1 MENPI
6 ICCIFVVEKK
16 QEMKNT
22 FNTLSQDLENLE
34 QKRQEL
40 ISQMKEIASSYVK
53 EASKENPNIIKR
65 CGTLGFTVSLST
77 LSKKGWSPTTI
88 DWERS
93 VDLILAFL
101 DKHPVITWKDVL
113 TKKMNS
119 ATGPTVPFKE
129 KVVVNGYKKVW
140 EYAIDKEFLER
151 IINKF

>member
-1 MENPI
+1 MGGMIRSP
-6 ICCIFVVEKK
+6 
-16 QEMKNT
+16 
-22 FNTLSQDLENLE
+22 S
-34 QKRQEL
+34 
-40 ISQMKEIASSYVK
+40 
-53 EASKENPNIIKR
+53 
-65 CGTLGFTVSLST
+65 
-77 LSKKGWSPTTI
+77 WSPTTI